1 MKKILGAFLIAST
14 FIFASCSSG
23 SESGT
28 SVDNKQEEQSTTENT
43 NSSGVKPVAPTL
55 TEIAVPQN
63 LKVELNSADVG
74 GLKAKT
80 YENVG
85 KTPKVFFT
93 VSWEPVENATEYY
106 VYTAATNEFTE
117 DTPLYKT
124 VTEPSIQLELDL
136 GEPKVELDNSYVAV
150 KAYNSEYKLISNLSS
165 SVTCISD
172 FLNSAYFKTWKYH
185 EHYEYVDGY
194 QDGYSCKALPD
205 AAKYKFILTI
215 YNNTIKRVEPLKNDD
230 RNYIWFVVRNSN
242 NNNFRGRA
250 YCNIAYSSIRVE
262 YSYVCVTS
270 LVYDSEDRLIGVS
283 NRKGYW
289 QNPSVASFD

>member
-150 KAYNSEYKLISNLSS
+150 KAYNNEYKLISNLSS

-172 FLNSAYFKTWKYH
+172 FLNRAYFTDWKYH
-185 EHYEYVDGY
+185 EHFEWVDGY
-194 QDGYSCKALPD
+194 KDGYSCEALPD
-205 AAKYKFILTI
+205 AAEYKFILTI
-215 YNNTIKRVEPLKNDD
+215 YYDSINKVRPLYETRQGYNSI
-230 RNYIWFVVRNSN
+230 YFYVRNSN
-242 NNNFRGRA
+242 NNNFDERA
-250 YCNIAYSSIRVE
+250 SYTDS
-262 YSYVCVTS
+262 YSYVCVTT

-283 NRKGYW
+283 NRKDYW
-289 QNPSVASFD
+289 AHPGFCPWRW